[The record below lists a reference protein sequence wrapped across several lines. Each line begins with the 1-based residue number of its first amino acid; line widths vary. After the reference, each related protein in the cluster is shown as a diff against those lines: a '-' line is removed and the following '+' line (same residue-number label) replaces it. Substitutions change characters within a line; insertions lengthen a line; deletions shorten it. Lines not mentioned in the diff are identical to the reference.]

1 MAADSGEV
9 FVEGKRISMRSPR
22 DAIAAGIGLVPEDRK
37 DQGLVVNLP
46 VMQSISMPSLSNLA
60 RVGLLDGRGER
71 QLASDYVKRLAI
83 RTPSIMQKAMFL
95 SGGNQQRV
103 VIAKWLATRPKV
115 LIVDEPTRG
124 VDVGAKSDLHSI
136 LRQLANEGMAL
147 LISSDLP
154 EVLAVSDRVLV
165 MNQGRIAGELPGDTA
180 TQETYAMASA

>member
-1 MAADSGEV
+1 
-9 FVEGKRISMRSPR
+9 
-22 DAIAAGIGLVPEDRK
+22 
-37 DQGLVVNLP
+37 
-46 VMQSISMPSLSNLA
+46 
-60 RVGLLDGRGER
+60 
-71 QLASDYVKRLAI
+71 
-83 RTPSIMQKAMFL
+83 MFL

-124 VDVGAKSDLHSI
+124 VDVDARSDLHSI
-136 LRQLANEGMAL
+136 LRQLANGGMAL

-165 MNQGRIAGELPGDTA
+165 MNQGRITGELPGDTA